1 MKMPNIN
8 AAIASTYQTQQR
20 LTGLFVSMGSIL
32 AIILEIGLVVAG
44 FTIVGSRVTPGLQIL
59 WGCIG
64 LLFALLVTKLTLTNA
79 TKLRISKDNE
89 KVLRIAHKERG
100 KDLGTIPANVQAALD
115 QDIAETQTGR
125 ITIRFLI
132 GMGALMSI
140 VCETFVMHLL
150 FTAVHPAI
158 LGDALSIFLS
168 CLVTSTVVS
177 GELHKE
183 RDADIIRNALTHDSF
198 LELAA
203 KATVY
208 DGFNRKLIREASTH
222 VEETLD
228 RDVMGEYARRLVFT
242 SIEESTGTRNFALQI
257 EQVKARRLQEN
268 RRSDD
273 AEVRMLKCLRGQ
285 NDVDTEPNQVMRGET
300 LDRPV
305 EPNQGFI
312 FDDGQAVNEPV
323 SSIQGFVSKTTQY
336 DSEYADLIEKLYHEN
351 PNITPNEIVRRL
363 GCKRPTAIKWLA
375 RVKPVSE

>member
-1 MKMPNIN
+1 MKLFNIN
-8 AAIASTYQTQQR
+8 STIASTYQAQQR
-20 LTGLFVSMGSIL
+20 LTGLFVSAGSML
-32 AIILEIGLVVAG
+32 AILLELSLIVAG
-44 FTIVGSRVTPGLQIL
+44 FTIVGGRVTPGLSWL

-79 TKLRISKDNE
+79 TKLRISLDNE
-89 KVLRIAHKERG
+89 KALRNAHKERG
-100 KDLGTIPANVQAALD
+100 KDLGVIPANVQAALD
-115 QDIAETQTGR
+115 KDIEESKSGR
-125 ITIRFLI
+125 FTIRFLI
-132 GMGALMSI
+132 GLGALMSI
-140 VCETFVMHLL
+140 VCETFVMQLL
-150 FTAVHPAI
+150 FTAVHPAM
-158 LGDALSIFLS
+158 LGGALSIFLS

-183 RDADIIRNALTHDSF
+183 RDADIIRKALSHDSF

-208 DGFNRKLIREASTH
+208 DGFNRKLIHEASTH
-222 VEETLD
+222 VEEVLD
-228 RDVMGEYARRLVFT
+228 RDVMGEYARRLVFS
-242 SIEESTGTRNFALQI
+242 SIEENTGTRNFALQI
-257 EQVKARRLQEN
+257 EQVKTRRLQEN

-285 NDVDTEPNQVMRGET
+285 DDVNTEPNQVIRGET

-312 FDDGQAVNEPV
+312 FDDAQAVNEPV

-336 DSEYADLIEKLYHEN
+336 DSDYADLIEKLYHEN

-375 RVKPVSE
+375 RVRPVSE